1 MNQFTLEECNRIMK
15 AYDLPVSSEVEMID
29 SSRGDQDIRHNY
41 ILDHKYVLR
50 VNSTKALSEDILKN
64 LNRLIHRYNDF
75 GVRAPL
81 FLEDPNGIILH
92 QDNEMIYY
100 VSEYLDGMTP
110 SDEMSEEQE
119 ATLVRER
126 LQLISSFAA
135 KYKNVGLLPF
145 MSMYSIIE
153 LSPDDEL
160 IGMDEKQAN
169 LNQFVQVLRNCGEEQ
184 MADHIEKVNEET
196 RDKLLRFYKELPRC
210 SFQGDENW
218 QNLIIDEK
226 YHIQGLFDFNMAG
239 TDVIVNYF
247 ANNALLEP
255 DYLDEEHMT
264 KLSAAEIFQMTL
276 DAFRENTKV
285 LEAHYNFSEM
295 EKIAYTL
302 YARIVLISA
311 FPNVCAFRYF
321 LQKEE
326 YKEKAK
332 VLLGCFADS
341 DLAIF

>member
-1 MNQFTLEECNRIMK
+1 M
-15 AYDLPVSSEVEMID
+15 
-29 SSRGDQDIRHNY
+29 
-41 ILDHKYVLR
+41 
-50 VNSTKALSEDILKN
+50 
-64 LNRLIHRYNDF
+64 IHRYNDF

-135 KYKNVGLLPF
+135 KYKNEGLLPF

-169 LNQFVQVLRNCGEEQ
+169 L
-184 MADHIEKVNEET
+184 
-196 RDKLLRFYKELPRC
+196 
-210 SFQGDENW
+210 
-218 QNLIIDEK
+218 IIDEK

-239 TDVIVNYF
+239 TDVVVNYF

-264 KLSAAEIFQMTL
+264 KLSAVEIFQMTL

-302 YARIVLISA
+302 YARIVLTSA

-332 VLLGCFADS
+332 VLLGYFADS
-341 DLAIF
+341 NLTIF